1 MTGGGPGTSSNVLSV
16 FMYQQA
22 FVTFQLAYGT
32 AIAVVLL
39 LVGAVFSVIYIR
51 TLRRQGALNLVR

>member
-1 MTGGGPGTSSNVLSV
+1 MNDVLSV

-22 FVTFQLAYGT
+22 FASFQLAYGT

-39 LVGAVFSVIYIR
+39 VVGAIFAVAYIR
-51 TLRRQGALNLVR
+51 ILRRQGALEVVR